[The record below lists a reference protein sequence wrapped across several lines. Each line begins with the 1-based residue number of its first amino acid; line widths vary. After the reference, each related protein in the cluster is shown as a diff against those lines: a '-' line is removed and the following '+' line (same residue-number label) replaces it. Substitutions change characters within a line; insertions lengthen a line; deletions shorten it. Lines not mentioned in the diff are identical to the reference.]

1 MRMCTRSCADDKGL
15 VGREIC
21 EYAFV
26 KQALLKL
33 VQTFAQQCF
42 RSIPQNDQSPVT
54 RTEFEG
60 AGRRFS
66 EEIDQ
71 KGRLKMTEPAACVC
85 VCVFAVNPIFI
96 LLFSRLNPCVN
107 PNIYKQYVFQ
117 TKLPGLFGVNF
128 LFLFHQRMWTSFCL
142 VIWYPLVMIFFKVD
156 LNILL
161 FACEASW
168 NLWKPLCFWCDIPT
182 LTPWLRITVIWYC
195 YTVDIPL
202 RSSSWLSGSC

>member
-15 VGREIC
+15 VGRDIC

-71 KGRLKMTEPAACVC
+71 KGRSKMTEAAAGVC
-85 VCVFAVNPIFI
+85 VCVSLPLIQYASC
-96 LLFSRLNPCVN
+96 FSVD
-107 PNIYKQYVFQ
+107 
-117 TKLPGLFGVNF
+117 
-128 LFLFHQRMWTSFCL
+128 
-142 VIWYPLVMIFFKVD
+142 FF
-156 LNILL
+156 
-161 FACEASW
+161 
-168 NLWKPLCFWCDIPT
+168 
-182 LTPWLRITVIWYC
+182 
-195 YTVDIPL
+195 
-202 RSSSWLSGSC
+202 

>member
-1 MRMCTRSCADDKGL
+1 MCTRSCADDTGL
-15 VGREIC
+15 VGRDIC

-42 RSIPQNDQSPVT
+42 RSIPPNDQSPVT

-85 VCVFAVNPIFI
+85 VCVFAINPICI
-96 LLFSRLNPCVN
+96 LLFSRFLFKSLCESKYLQTICL
-107 PNIYKQYVFQ
+107 PNKASRFVWCQ
-117 TKLPGLFGVNF
+117 LPFVPPANVNF
-128 LFLFHQRMWTSFCL
+128 LLFGHLISL
-142 VIWYPLVMIFFKVD
+142 GNDIFQ
-156 LNILL
+156 
-161 FACEASW
+161 S
-168 NLWKPLCFWCDIPT
+168 
-182 LTPWLRITVIWYC
+182 
-195 YTVDIPL
+195 
-202 RSSSWLSGSC
+202 

>member
-1 MRMCTRSCADDKGL
+1 MPRRGVWHDYSMTPAYLLFSRTFWLYECSCEILLDGMLMLMLILLLFLSHLKKTSEYNPTIKTGEVLQKFPAASERLVLITCWAAKWHSVVVILCLQRDSPERETPKMRMCTRSCADDKGL

-26 KQALLKL
+26 KQAVLKL

-85 VCVFAVNPIFI
+85 VC
-96 LLFSRLNPCVN
+96 
-107 PNIYKQYVFQ
+107 
-117 TKLPGLFGVNF
+117 
-128 LFLFHQRMWTSFCL
+128 
-142 VIWYPLVMIFFKVD
+142 
-156 LNILL
+156 
-161 FACEASW
+161 
-168 NLWKPLCFWCDIPT
+168 LCH
-182 LTPWLRITVIWYC
+182 
-195 YTVDIPL
+195 
-202 RSSSWLSGSC
+202 